1 MEALEFSTKIEH
13 GTIRLPKQ
21 FAEYENAFVRIII
34 LSDKPRNFSE
44 KKEKLRNILKKM
56 QQKQLFS
63 KITNPVEWQKQ
74 LRNEWE

>member
-21 FAEYENAFVRIII
+21 FEEYENAFVRIII
-34 LSDKPRNFSE
+34 LSDKPQNFSE
-44 KKEKLRNILKKM
+44 KKEKLRILLKKM
-56 QQKQLFS
+56 QQMDVFG
-63 KITNPVEWQKQ
+63 KIKNPVEWQKQ